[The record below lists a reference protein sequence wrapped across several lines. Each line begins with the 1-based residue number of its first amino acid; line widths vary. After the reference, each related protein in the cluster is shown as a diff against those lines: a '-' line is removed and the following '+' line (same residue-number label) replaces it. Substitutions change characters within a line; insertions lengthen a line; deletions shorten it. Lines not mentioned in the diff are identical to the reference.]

1 MDWSIV
7 EKAKEFAIEK
17 HKGQM
22 YGKHPYSFHLSG
34 VAKLAGIRDTFPEH
48 RAEVLAS
55 CWLHD
60 TMEDTGVSL
69 KTLADNFG
77 HHVSIVVLLVSK
89 MEGEIYEDYMEA
101 LLTSPIAIEV
111 KKCDTMFNLSNSF
124 KEGNQKR
131 VAKYIKQLDILER
144 GYV

>member
-34 VAKLAGIRDTFPEH
+34 VAKLAGIRDRFPEH

-60 TMEDTGVSL
+60 TMEDTPTTGKELLDIFGPRIAHVVWL
-69 KTLADNFG
+69 LTKT
-77 HHVSIVVLLVSK
+77 
-89 MEGEIYEDYMEA
+89 GEPYEDYM
-101 LLTSPIAIEV
+101 LGILSSPIVIEV
-111 KKCDTMFNLSNSF
+111 KKCDTMFNLGSSF

-131 VAKYIKQLDILER
+131 IAKYIKQLDILER

>member
-34 VAKLAGIRDTFPEH
+34 VAKLAGIRDTYPEL
-48 RAEVLAS
+48 RTEVLAA

-60 TMEDTGVSL
+60 TMEDTDT
-69 KTLADNFG
+69 TLVELSNKFG
-77 HHVSIVVLLVSK
+77 WVVARAVLLVSK
-89 MEGEIYEDYMEA
+89 REGESYEYYMSEI
-101 LLTSPIAIEV
+101 LECPIATEV
-111 KKCDTMFNLSNSF
+111 KKCDTMFNLGSSF

-131 VAKYIKQLDILER
+131 IAKYIKQLDILER